1 MFPNHREMTGK
12 FLSDFEI
19 LVKYVLN
26 LQTHIFM
33 RGLFDPAVLWRGS
46 FRSTVNLN
54 QIYRFR
60 CFLAEKISLSVKFT
74 RNASIFVMLIHDFV

>member
-1 MFPNHREMTGK
+1 MTGK

-33 RGLFDPAVLWRGS
+33 RGLFEPAALWRRS

-60 CFLAEKISLSVKFT
+60 CFLAGKNFFERKIYRECT
-74 RNASIFVMLIHDFV
+74 DFYHTH